1 MLVLSRKVGESIMIG
16 DEIEIV
22 VLSTEGDTVKIG
34 VRAPKSVD
42 IFRKELYD
50 TIKLENQEAIFNVK
64 AGAQLRNIIKR
75 TTK

>member
-1 MLVLSRKVGESIMIG
+1 MLVLSRKIGESIMIG
-16 DEIEIV
+16 DDIEIV

-34 VRAPKSVD
+34 VRAPKSVE

-50 TIKLENQEAIFNVK
+50 TIKLENQEAIYNIK
-64 AGAQLRNIIKR
+64 AGAQLRNIIKK